1 MIEFQELFFSF
12 FFFFSCNPSNNLPN
26 NSHSLRWI
34 KSKHLDS
41 KTENSTRET
50 CSMKSNIASS
60 YLVSSYPNGCCILN
74 AKNRQRGFPLIPLS
88 GRWARVQN
96 KAATRS
102 SWLEGGKHSNCKM
115 AVSLPPPLEGN
126 VGGVGGTVGE
136 TEGGAVC
143 GLQVRFRERIAY
155 GSTLFTVV
163 IKSGYVD
170 RERREEG
177 GGRRRERER
186 EIERNLAVSSSGW
199 RKRGEG
205 RRKKKERNWNER

>member
-1 MIEFQELFFSF
+1 
-12 FFFFSCNPSNNLPN
+12 
-26 NSHSLRWI
+26 
-34 KSKHLDS
+34 
-41 KTENSTRET
+41 
-50 CSMKSNIASS
+50 
-60 YLVSSYPNGCCILN
+60 
-74 AKNRQRGFPLIPLS
+74 
-88 GRWARVQN
+88 
-96 KAATRS
+96 
-102 SWLEGGKHSNCKM
+102 M

-186 EIERNLAVSSSGW
+186 EIERTW
-199 RKRGEG
+199 RSLRADEEREGKGEG
-205 RRKKKERNWNER
+205 KRKKEIGTKDKVREGIKVENVVETRGRE

>member
-74 AKNRQRGFPLIPLS
+74 AKNRQRGFPLILLS
-88 GRWARVQN
+88 RRWARVQN

-170 RERREEG
+170 REKKEGEEG
-177 GGRRRERER
+177 ERERER
-186 EIERNLAVSSSGW
+186 
-199 RKRGEG
+199 
-205 RRKKKERNWNER
+205 

>member
-1 MIEFQELFFSF
+1 
-12 FFFFSCNPSNNLPN
+12 
-26 NSHSLRWI
+26 
-34 KSKHLDS
+34 
-41 KTENSTRET
+41 
-50 CSMKSNIASS
+50 
-60 YLVSSYPNGCCILN
+60 
-74 AKNRQRGFPLIPLS
+74 
-88 GRWARVQN
+88 
-96 KAATRS
+96 
-102 SWLEGGKHSNCKM
+102 M

-186 EIERNLAVSSSGW
+186 DRTKLGGLFERM
-199 RKRGEG
+199 
-205 RRKKKERNWNER
+205 KKERGREKEKERKKLERKIR